1 MNRLFL
7 LALAVLAVHVIGD
20 SFVAPRSGTTA
31 ADHLVSGLV
40 PLAALALA
48 AWAFP
53 RLRPGTGGALALTLG
68 VFGLAASG
76 EAVHYGHGV
85 TGFAAI
91 PTAFVLFGIGTVA
104 LWRSRRRDAWKYLR
118 RPALGVAGLLV
129 LLFGVLP
136 AGMAYVKVHVARDAV
151 PAAQLGAP
159 HENVTLTTSDG
170 LKLKG
175 WYVPSRNGAAVIA
188 FPGRTGPQPHARML
202 IRHGYGV
209 LLLDRRGEGESEGD
223 PSTRG
228 WGGARD
234 LHAAVAYLQ
243 RRPDV
248 ERGRIGGLGLSVGG
262 EMMIEAAASTPGLE
276 AVASEGAG
284 IRSVSE
290 LFDIPGGRKWT
301 VATFLAIETAATAV
315 FSNHAQP
322 ANLGGLVEKV
332 APRPLLL
339 MYSPQGQGGEVEL
352 NPIYH
357 RRAGATATLWG
368 IPGAGHVGGIRA
380 QPKEYERRVVG
391 FFDAALR

>member
-1 MNRLFL
+1 MTRLFL
-7 LALAVLAVHVIGD
+7 LVLAVLAIHVIGD
-20 SFVAPRSGTTA
+20 SFVAPRPGTSA
-31 ADHLVSGLV
+31 ADHLISGLV

-53 RLRPGTGGALALTLG
+53 RLRPGARASIALTLG
-68 VFGLAASG
+68 VLALAASV
-76 EAVHYGHGV
+76 EAVYYGEG

-91 PTAFVLFGIGTVA
+91 PAALALFGIGIVT

-129 LLFGVLP
+129 FVFTVLP
-136 AGMAYVKVHVARDAV
+136 VGASYVRVHVARDAV
-151 PAAQLGAP
+151 PAPRLGAP
-159 HENVTLTTSDG
+159 HEDVTLKTSDG
-170 LKLKG
+170 LALKG

-188 FPGRTGPQPHARML
+188 FPGRKGPQSHARML

-209 LLLDRRGEGESEGD
+209 LLIDRRGEGQSDGE

-248 ERGRIGGLGLSVGG
+248 DDDRIGGLGLSVGG
-262 EMMIEAAASTPGLE
+262 EMMIEAAASTPALK

-284 IRSVSE
+284 IRSVREALST
-290 LFDIPGGRKWT
+290 PGAQKWF
-301 VATFLAIETAATAV
+301 AAPFLAIETAATAV
-315 FSNHAQP
+315 FYNHAP
-322 ANLGGLVEKV
+322 PPNLGDLAAKV

-339 MYSPQGQGGEVEL
+339 MYSGHGQGGEIEL
-352 NPIYH
+352 NPIFH
-357 RRAGATATLWG
+357 RRAGASATLWE
-368 IPGAGHVGGIRA
+368 IPGAGHAAGIRA
-380 QPKEYERRVVG
+380 QPAEYERRVVG